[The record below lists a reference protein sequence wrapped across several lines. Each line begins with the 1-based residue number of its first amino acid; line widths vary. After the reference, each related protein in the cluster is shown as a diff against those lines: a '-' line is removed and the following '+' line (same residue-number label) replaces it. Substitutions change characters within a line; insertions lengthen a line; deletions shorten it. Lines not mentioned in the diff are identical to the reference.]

1 MAGLVIR
8 LAANVAET
16 YKEQGNSQLNIIVSI
31 SYSYIIYVDRKKSK
45 DILNM
50 WKWQHQIKAI
60 TA

>member
-50 WKWQHQIKAI
+50 WK
-60 TA
+60 